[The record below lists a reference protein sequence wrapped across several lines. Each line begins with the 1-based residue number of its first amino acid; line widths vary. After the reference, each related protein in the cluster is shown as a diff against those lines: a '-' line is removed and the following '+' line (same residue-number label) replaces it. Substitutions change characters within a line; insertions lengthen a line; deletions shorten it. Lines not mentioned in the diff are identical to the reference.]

1 LVKKMTIDLIRNMV
15 YVFIFVTGV
24 LLILGKI

>member
-1 LVKKMTIDLIRNMV
+1 VKKMTIDLIRNMV
-15 YVFIFVTGV
+15 YVFIFLTGV